1 MASDTALLVI
11 DVQQSFQHRPYWDE
25 SELPAFRDSVLALIA
40 GCRAAGAPVVYI
52 LHQDDDPE
60 FRPESGLVKPM
71 AWLPDEPDALFVKHV
86 HNAFTDTELAAWLAE
101 RGIRQLIVSGI
112 RTEQCCETTTR
123 VASDLGYQVD
133 YVTAATL
140 TFDMVH
146 PISGR
151 TFSAAEIRERTELV
165 LSGRFARIASVAEAL
180 AALQE
185 G

>member
-1 MASDTALLVI
+1 MHNATALLVI
-11 DVQQSFQHRPYWDE
+11 DVQQSFQHRPYWNE
-25 SELPAFRDSVLALIA
+25 AELPAFREAVLALIT

-60 FRPESGLVKPM
+60 FRPDSGLVKPM
-71 AWLPDEPDALFVKHV
+71 DWLPEEPDAVFVKTV
-86 HNAFTDTELAAWLAE
+86 HNAFTGTELGAWLAE
-101 RGIRQLIVSGI
+101 RGIDRLIVSGI

-123 VASDLGYQVD
+123 VASDLGYRVD

-146 PISGR
+146 PTTGR
-151 TFSAAEIRERTELV
+151 VFSAAEIRERTELV
-165 LSGRFARIASVAEAL
+165 LSGRFARIASVADAL